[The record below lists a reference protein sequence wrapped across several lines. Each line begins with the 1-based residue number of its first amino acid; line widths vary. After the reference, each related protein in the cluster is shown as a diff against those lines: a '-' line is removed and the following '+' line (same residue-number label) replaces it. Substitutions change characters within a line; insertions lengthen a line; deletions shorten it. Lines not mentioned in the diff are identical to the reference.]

1 MSITTSKPYRYPPG
15 PRGFIRPSVS
25 RQGIKQQS
33 EIEVCRGEVFR
44 YFRISGTNFAC
55 LLVVTLGYGALEIV
69 GLLLLL
75 LLFCAVIIIN
85 PWN

>member
-1 MSITTSKPYRYPPG
+1 MSITTSNPYRSPPG

-44 YFRISGTNFAC
+44 YFRISGTNFAR

-75 LLFCAVIIIN
+75 FCAVIIIN